1 MSVMTH
7 EEYMT
12 RGRVDRGNITVE
24 RLDPR
29 LLTGDPAYLFNI
41 YGNEWTRN
49 TGTTGIYYIPACPDN
64 KPYVRAPQAIPGTVE
79 DIYPHFGDSETYR
92 NRPTAGEDIV
102 AAVLNGGGPNDE
114 IASWGVF
121 ASKNEKPT
129 KQELDA
135 AKAKLI
141 QRLNIQLRQAD
152 QLFASPD
159 PMDRKSVD
167 DDKFYR
173 AARYLN
179 VKKPWMSEAQEM
191 TVCPFCSSPVR
202 PEAPKCGSC
211 HEIINMQA
219 YEALKASIQGA
230 K

>member
-7 EEYMT
+7 EEYMQ
-12 RGRVDRGNITVE
+12 RGRVDRGSSVVE

-29 LLTGDPAYLFNI
+29 LLTGRPTYLFNI

-49 TGTTGIYYIPACPDN
+49 TGTTGIYYIPACPED
-64 KPYVRAPQAIPGTVE
+64 KAYVRAPQSIPGTVE
-79 DIYPHFGDSETYR
+79 DIYPHFSDHEHYR
-92 NRPTAGEDIV
+92 NRPTPGEDIV
-102 AAVLNGGGPNDE
+102 AAVLNGGGPTDE
-114 IASWGVF
+114 IVSWGVF
-121 ASKNEKPT
+121 ASHNEEPT
-129 KQELDA
+129 KAELNA
-135 AKAKLI
+135 AKANLI
-141 QRLNIQLRQAD
+141 PRLNRLLRQAD
-152 QLFASPD
+152 QLFASAD
-159 PMDRKSVD
+159 PMERKSVD

-173 AARYLN
+173 AARFLN

-211 HEIINMQA
+211 HEIINMNA
-219 YEALKASIQGA
+219 YEALKLQIAGA